1 MVTTAR
7 SPVPHLRRDAGAP
20 DLTRPRRRRRA
31 LGVLLPVLVVVS
43 GCTGEPGAEPTGTS
57 TAPVVEPT
65 TEPTEPTPA
74 PTPETT
80 TVRVYSMADTRTG
93 LRLARESRDVTAG
106 DPLVLAVEEMIAG
119 PDDPDYSTAWDP
131 GTEVLGVT
139 QTEDVLTVDLSED
152 ARTANIGS
160 EGAALMIQQLVWTVT
175 DAAGTD
181 DAAVVLTIAGEP
193 AGELWGAVVWDGPVT
208 RADPMS
214 VRMLV
219 QIDEPREGAAT
230 GTSVTVS
237 GEAAVFEAVL
247 PWSVLDSTGA
257 EVTSGTTMTAEG
269 QAFAPF
275 SFTVDLE
282 PGTYTVVITE
292 DDPSGGAGGTPT
304 SDTRTITVSAP

>member
-7 SPVPHLRRDAGAP
+7 SPVPRLRHEPRTPRTATA
-20 DLTRPRRRRRA
+20 RRRLWA
-31 LGVLLPVLVVVS
+31 VGVVLLALVS
-43 GCTGEPGAEPTGTS
+43 GCTGEPGDEPSPATTS
-57 TAPVVEPT
+57 PVVEPT
-65 TEPTEPTPA
+65 TEPTEPTTE

-80 TVRVYSMADTRTG
+80 TVRVYSMVDTRNG
-93 LRLARESRDVTAG
+93 LRLARESREVTG
-106 DPLVLAVEEMIAG
+106 DDPLVLAVEEMVAG
-119 PDDPDYSTAWDP
+119 PDDPDYSTAWNP
-131 GTEVLGVT
+131 ATEVLGVT
-139 QTEDVLTVDLSED
+139 QADGVLTVDLSED

-175 DAAGTD
+175 DAAGAD
-181 DAAVVLTIAGEP
+181 DAAVLLTVAGAP
-193 AGELWGAVVWDGPVT
+193 AGELWGAVSWDTPVT

-230 GTSVTVS
+230 GTAVTVS

-247 PWSVLDSTGA
+247 PWSVLDAAGA

-269 QAFAPF
+269 QTFAPF

-292 DDPSGGAGGTPT
+292 DDPSGGEGGTPT
-304 SDTRTITVSAP
+304 SDTRTITVSAS

>member
-1 MVTTAR
+1 V
-7 SPVPHLRRDAGAP
+7 
-20 DLTRPRRRRRA
+20 
-31 LGVLLPVLVVVS
+31 GVLLLALVS
-43 GCTGEPGAEPTGTS
+43 GCTGEPGDEPSPATTS
-57 TAPVVEPT
+57 PAVEPT
-65 TEPTEPTPA
+65 TEPTEPTTE

-80 TVRVYSMADTRTG
+80 TVRVYSMVDTRNG
-93 LRLARESRDVTAG
+93 LRLARESREVTGA
-106 DPLVLAVEEMIAG
+106 DPWVLAVEEMIAG
-119 PDDPDYSTAWDP
+119 PDDPDYSTAWNP
-131 GTEVLGVT
+131 ATEVVGVT
-139 QTEDVLTVDLSED
+139 QADGVLTVDLSED

-175 DAAGTD
+175 DAAEAD
-181 DAAVVLTIAGEP
+181 DAAVLLTI
-193 AGELWGAVVWDGPVT
+193 AGELWGAVSWDTPVT

-219 QIDEPREGAAT
+219 QIDEPREGAMT

-247 PWSVLDSTGA
+247 PWSVLGGAGA

-269 QAFAPF
+269 QTFAPF

-292 DDPSGGAGGTPT
+292 DDPSDGAGGTPT
-304 SDTRTITVSAP
+304 SDTRTITVSAS